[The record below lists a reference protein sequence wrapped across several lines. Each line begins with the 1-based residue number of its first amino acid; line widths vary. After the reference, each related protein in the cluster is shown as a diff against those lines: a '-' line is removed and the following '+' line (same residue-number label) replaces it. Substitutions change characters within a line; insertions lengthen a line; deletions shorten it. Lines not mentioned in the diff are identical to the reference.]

1 MTPDELKK
9 LAIECM
15 KTKPIC
21 HNPSVFSLTMDE
33 LAAYTAAVEAK
44 KDKVVAGYKECIDD
58 SYRDLNELQARI
70 AQLEEALRIARYKD
84 YQGYY
89 KGKHWVAVAD
99 KALNESPSTW
109 LSQHDKEVEARV
121 IERLCT
127 AIKAEDDHCADGD
140 YMMDSDDCIS
150 VVKGTWERPDWR
162 GLK

>member
-1 MTPDELKK
+1 MNQEEQRK
-9 LAIECM
+9 LAIKCNADEEREF
-15 KTKPIC
+15 
-21 HNPSVFSLTMDE
+21 PSKLIFYTFGVSN
-33 LAAYTAAVEAK
+33 LAAYTAQVEAP
-44 KDKVVAGYKECIDD
+44 
-58 SYRDLNELQARI
+58 LQARI
-70 AQLEEALRIARYKD
+70 AQLEEALDIARHHD
-84 YQGYY
+84 YQGYH